1 MRERVDLVRL
11 EPPLL
16 ALRDHPR
23 IEIDPVRPDPV
34 LLEELQEDAL
44 PRAKVEHAL
53 AAFEEIEERLGLAAN
68 DGIVAAKTRL
78 EVHRV
83 EVRRGQMLAPLLEI
97 ALELFEPRTEARRH
111 LTFVVVSRG
120 EQVVHAFLPLEDR
133 AHPPFD
139 EPDRDA
145 ARERDERTDNRLA
158 AARVVLDLR
167 VERLGERSERILEIV
182 GEDATATGKRDSEER
197 LDVRAVD
204 AFLALLA
211 DALAHLRHDG
221 IKVDSEL
228 VAHSGLTASSRSRR
242 STMRATRYAG
252 EPRRSARL
260 STRASSRKITRISP
274 TRGRRHGARP
284 SSGRMSR
291 FDLGG
296 RSTRPSKAVRMR
308 SRVTR
313 SKRRMS
319 LLALLENRIRSSSD
333 AIPWP
338 CASLIGRLSQPHR
351 AWPCPFPP

>member
-1 MRERVDLVRL
+1 MGERIDLVRL
-11 EPPLL
+11 EPFLL

-23 IEIDPVRPDPV
+23 IEIDAVRADPV

-44 PRAKVEHAL
+44 PRAEIENAL
-53 AAFEEIEERLGLAAN
+53 AAFEQIEKRFGLAA
-68 DGIVAAKTRL
+68 DHRLVTAKTRL

-97 ALELFEPRTEARRH
+97 ALEFFEPRTEGRRH
-111 LTFVVVSRG
+111 LAFVVVSRG

-252 EPRRSARL
+252 EPRRR
-260 STRASSRKITRISP
+260 
-274 TRGRRHGARP
+274 
-284 SSGRMSR
+284 
-291 FDLGG
+291 
-296 RSTRPSKAVRMR
+296 
-308 SRVTR
+308 
-313 SKRRMS
+313 
-319 LLALLENRIRSSSD
+319 
-333 AIPWP
+333 
-338 CASLIGRLSQPHR
+338 
-351 AWPCPFPP
+351 